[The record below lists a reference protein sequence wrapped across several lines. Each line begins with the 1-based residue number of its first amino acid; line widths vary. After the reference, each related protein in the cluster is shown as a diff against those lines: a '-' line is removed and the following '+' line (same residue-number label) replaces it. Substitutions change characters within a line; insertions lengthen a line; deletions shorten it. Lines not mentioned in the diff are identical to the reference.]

1 MDCFAPGKEKVVQK
15 RVELSQKPGGVES
28 ETGVRGE
35 AAFQQRERQVIPDLG
50 GPNISNS
57 WHIKP
62 PEPSGNFLG
71 HLHNQCRQRR
81 HKWFPEA

>member
-57 WHIKP
+57 
-62 PEPSGNFLG
+62 
-71 HLHNQCRQRR
+71 
-81 HKWFPEA
+81 